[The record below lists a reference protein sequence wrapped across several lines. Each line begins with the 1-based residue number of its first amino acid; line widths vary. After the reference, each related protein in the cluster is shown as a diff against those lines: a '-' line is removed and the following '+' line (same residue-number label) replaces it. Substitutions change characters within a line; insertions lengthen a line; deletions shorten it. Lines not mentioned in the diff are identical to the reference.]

1 MRRAANGGAASAE
14 LATALS
20 RVGPWAP
27 NQRPSDNDTPAHV
40 PPQA

>member
-1 MRRAANGGAASAE
+1 MRRAAHGGAASTE
-14 LATALS
+14 LETALS

-27 NQRPSDNDTPAHV
+27 SQRPSDNDTPAHA